1 MSADRPVQVLGSQI
15 IALGKPTISVES
27 TSSTSIGVRCRFVRR
42 KSHAADGL
50 TYTPRFGG
58 DLTNLGAWRT
68 STDAPAVV
76 ASDGDYEV
84 VEVPYPL
91 FINGRKAGYFKVD
104 VSRAP

>member
-1 MSADRPVQVLGSQI
+1 MRRHVLAEPLRRLPHLLRLQQGPAQRHQHILSLRKPLRRQPQVLI
-15 IALGKPTISVES
+15 EAALVELQ
-27 TSSTSIGVRCRFVRR
+27 T
-42 KSHAADGL
+42 
-50 TYTPRFGG
+50 G